1 MKAVRIHDF
10 GPTAEVLQ
18 YEEVPMP
25 EPGPNEIL
33 IKIEAA
39 SLNRADLA
47 LRKGTYRI
55 APEELPVIPGR
66 EFAGTVAKLGAGT
79 QEFKVGQ
86 RVVACPGKGGYAEYA
101 LAKLSETLP
110 VPDGVD
116 AASAAAMPTVFL
128 AAWFALVTEGRINAG
143 DWVLVQAGSSGV
155 GIAAIQIAK
164 HLGAK
169 VITTSSSDEKCQRL
183 RQLGADAAID
193 YTKQGL
199 FTEVMRITTPAEGR
213 DRYQE
218 RHHPDVIEG
227 VNVLHSWGIVPA
239 LRRRPFPPYRGVDVV
254 LEMSGGDIYQK
265 SLQVL
270 APGGR
275 LVSLGGEF
283 GPVPDRPPSLADGR
297 KASRFSMANH
307 LKAQPED
314 FRQLTNL
321 LELVQEKKFQVI
333 IDRSFSLA
341 EARAAQRHLEGRGHF
356 AKVVVRV
363 S

>member
-10 GPTAEVLQ
+10 GSAEVLQ
-18 YEEVPMP
+18 YEEVPIP
-25 EPGPNEIL
+25 EPRPDELL
-33 IKIEAA
+33 IKVETA

-47 LRKGTYRI
+47 LRKGAYRM
-55 APEELPVIPGR
+55 APEKLPIIPGR
-66 EFAGTVAKLGAGT
+66 EFAGAIAKLGAAI
-79 QEFKVGQ
+79 QEFEVGQ

-101 LAKLSETLP
+101 LAKISETLP
-110 VPDGVD
+110 IPDGVD
-116 AASAAAMPTVFL
+116 TAAAAAMPTVFL
-128 AAWFALVTEGRINAG
+128 TAWFGLLTDGKLNAG

-169 VITTSSSDEKCQRL
+169 VIATSSSDEKCKRL
-183 RQLGADAAID
+183 RQLGADEAID

-199 FTEVMRITTPAEGR
+199 FTEVMRITTPSESR

-218 RHHPDVIEG
+218 RLNPDVMEG
-227 VNVLHSWGIVPA
+227 VNVLRGLGIDPA
-239 LRRRPFPPYRGVDVV
+239 ASRRQFPPYRGVDVV
-254 LEMSGGDIYQK
+254 LEMIGGDIYQK

-275 LVSLGGEF
+275 LVSLGGAF
-283 GPVPDRPPSLADGR
+283 GPVPDPPPSLADGR
-297 KASRFSMANH
+297 KASRFSLTNH
-307 LKAQPED
+307 LREKPED
-314 FRQLTNL
+314 FRELANL
-321 LELVQEKKFQVI
+321 LKLVQEKKFQVI

-341 EARAAQRHLEGRGHF
+341 EARDAQRHLEGRGHF
-356 AKVVVRV
+356 GKVVLEM